1 MPNLQDLYSET
12 LQQGIWKFIEEQA
25 LQEAAKSELKDS
37 QITYTFEHFFHPFVG
52 KLKEKLLQD
61 SVAGML
67 DPNFLQSLQVDDF
80 EQTYKPV
87 NKFGVSSVKSFPKSI
102 DVRAGGPYAN
112 YNWELLFH
120 IPLAIAV
127 HLSKNQ
133 RFAEAQSW
141 FHLIFDPTD
150 REPDSK
156 KKYWKFIG
164 FRPENDHTGIY
175 NVINLLSSTDPEHQE
190 LKESILDGY
199 KDIMQKPFQPHVIAR
214 TRYVAYKYNVVMKY
228 LDNVIA
234 WGDSLFLQDTRESVQ
249 EAMMLYVM
257 AANILGK
264 RPQRKPSQ
272 GNVPPL
278 TFKQLKDRQGGFDAM
293 GNMAVEME
301 GKIPFNFGSRNVKG
315 ADPDA
320 LEALFGTGR
329 AMYFCFP
336 PNDKMLRYW
345 DTVADRLFKI
355 RHCMNM
361 EGVERQL
368 ALFDPPIDPG
378 LLVKAAAAGLS
389 LSSVIGGL
397 NQPMGPVRALPLM
410 QKALELCAEVRNFG
424 NALLTAI
431 EKGDGEK
438 LAFLRQEHEVK
449 IHQMAKDVR
458 FLQWKQAEEATVALQ
473 RSSKIALEKFRY
485 YNRLIQS
492 GLDANEI
499 EAKGFDQDVTE
510 DNYTGQWIAQVLKN
524 GMPVK
529 VPDYLDTAIKGDGKL
544 GLLVGEYDSLN
555 TYSEWSKG
563 LKLAAA
569 GTAAVTSGLSMIPDI
584 YMGTPFNGVK
594 MTGGAFL
601 AESGKFAMAGINIA
615 EAINDQKA
623 HDAMKKAEYE
633 RRANEWVFAARTA
646 ALELEHIGRQM
657 IGSAISEQ
665 YAKHEYN
672 NTDEQIKS
680 QENIKNELASKFTN
694 EQLYVWMQGE
704 LTRLYYEYYRFAFD
718 TARKAEKTMKHELMR
733 PEVDAIDYIKF
744 NYWDGGH
751 KGLLSGE
758 ALYLDLKRMET
769 AYHENDKR
777 EYELTKHISLRQLDP
792 MKLLELKTTGSC
804 EVVIPEWLY
813 DLDGA
818 GHYMRRIK
826 YVSLSIPSVS
836 GPYTNVN
843 CTLTLLRS
851 SIRTSP
857 LLQDDSYARQGIEDT
872 RFTDYFGAAQSI
884 VTSSG
889 TNDSGMFETNLRD
902 ERFLPFEGAGTLS
915 TWKLELPSKF
925 RQFDY
930 NTISD
935 VILHIRYTARQGG
948 GLLRDKAYGHLRDK
962 VREANTSGLV
972 LMLSLKHD
980 FPSEWHL
987 FITPGSTAKFK
998 GTIHRNYF
1006 PYFTSGKTINID
1018 EIRLALMDV
1027 DEVKSSKA
1035 DGLDLTQLTTE
1046 LTDHGKF
1053 DMSLDESDVL
1063 IREAQSNVF
1072 VLIRYSLQ

>member
-1 MPNLQDLYSET
+1 MPNPIDLHVGT
-12 LQQGIWKFIEEQA
+12 LHQEIWKFMKEQA
-25 LQEAAKSELKDS
+25 LQEHAKSTLKDS
-37 QITYTFEHFFHPFVG
+37 QISYTFEHFFHPFVG
-52 KLKEKLLQD
+52 KLKEKVMQD

-67 DPNFLQSLQVDDF
+67 DPNFLQSLHVDDF
-80 EQTYKPV
+80 EQTYGSV
-87 NKFGVSSVKSFPKSI
+87 NKFGVSSVKSFPKTI

-112 YNWELLFH
+112 YNWELFFH

-141 FHLIFDPTD
+141 FHLLFDPTD

-175 NVINLLSSTDPEHQE
+175 SVIRILSGTDPQDLE
-190 LKESILDGY
+190 LKESVLDGY
-199 KDIMQKPFQPHVIAR
+199 HDIMQKPFQPHVIAR
-214 TRYVAYKYNVVMKY
+214 TRYAAYKYNVVMKY
-228 LDNVIA
+228 LDNIIA

-249 EAMMLYVM
+249 EATMLYVM

-264 RPQRKPSQ
+264 RPQRKPPQ
-272 GNVPPL
+272 GNVPAL
-278 TFKQLKDRQGGFDAM
+278 TFKQLKDRQDGFDAM
-293 GNMAVEME
+293 GNMAVDLE
-301 GKIPFNFGSRNVKG
+301 GKIPFNFGGRNGLG
-315 ADPDA
+315 AEPDA

-336 PNDKMLRYW
+336 PNDKLLRYW
-345 DTVADRLFKI
+345 DTAADRLFKI

-378 LLVKAAAAGLS
+378 LLVKAAAGLS
-389 LSSVIGGL
+389 IGSVIGGL
-397 NQPMGPVRALPLM
+397 NQPIGPVRALPLI
-410 QKALELCAEVRNFG
+410 QQALELCAEVRNFG
-424 NALLTAI
+424 HALLSAI

-449 IHQMAKDVR
+449 IHRMSKEVR
-458 FLQWKQAEEATVALQ
+458 FLQWKHAEESTVALQ
-473 RSSKIALEKFRY
+473 RSSKVALEKFRY
-485 YNRLIQS
+485 YNRLLQS
-492 GLDANEI
+492 GFDANEI

-510 DNYTGQWIAQVLKN
+510 DNFAGQWIAQVLKN

-555 TYSEWSKG
+555 SYSDWSRG

-569 GTAAVTSGLSMIPDI
+569 GTAAVTSGLSMIPNI
-584 YMGTPFNGVK
+584 YMGTPFNGVE

-601 AESGKFAMAGINIA
+601 AESGKFAMAGIHIA

-633 RRANEWVFAARTA
+633 RRANEWIFAARTA
-646 ALELEHIGRQM
+646 ALELEYIGRQM

-665 YAKHEYN
+665 YAKHEYKH
-672 NTDEQIKS
+672 TEELIRS
-680 QENIKNELASKFTN
+680 QENIKTELAGKFTK
-694 EQLYVWMQGE
+694 EQLYIWMQGE

-718 TARKAEKTMKHELMR
+718 VARKAEKTMKQELMR
-733 PEVDAIDYIKF
+733 PEVSAIDYIKF

-758 ALYLDLKRMET
+758 ALYLDLKRMEM
-769 AYHENDKR
+769 AYYENNKR
-777 EYELTKHISLRQLDP
+777 EYELTKHVSLRQLDP
-792 MKLLELKTTGSC
+792 LKLLQLKTAGSC
-804 EVVIPEWLY
+804 EIVIPEWLY

-818 GHYMRRIK
+818 GQYMRRIK

-836 GPYTNVN
+836 GPYTNIT

-857 LLQDDSYARQGIEDT
+857 LLQEDSYARQGSEDA
-872 RFTDYFGAAQSI
+872 RFADYFGAAQSI
-884 VTSSG
+884 VTSG
-889 TNDSGMFETNLRD
+889 GVNDSGMFETNLRD
-902 ERFLPFEGAGTLS
+902 ERFLPFEGAGALS
-915 TWKLELPSKF
+915 TWKLELPSEF

-935 VILHIRYTARQGG
+935 IILHIRYTARQGG
-948 GLLRDKAYGHLRDK
+948 GQLRDKAYEHLRDK
-962 VREANTSGLV
+962 VSEANTSGLV
-972 LMLSLKHD
+972 LMLGLKHD

-987 FITPGSTAKFK
+987 FTMPGSTAKFK
-998 GTIHRNYF
+998 GAIHGNYF
-1006 PYFTSGKTINID
+1006 PYFTSGKTIQID
-1018 EIRLALMDV
+1018 EIRLVSIDAG
-1027 DEVKSSKA
+1027 EVKSSKA
-1035 DGLDLTQLTTE
+1035 DELNLTQLTTE
-1046 LTDHGKF
+1046 LTDNGKF
-1053 DMSLDESDVL
+1053 ELSLDESDVL
-1063 IREAQSNVF
+1063 LREPKSNVF
-1072 VLIRYSLQ
+1072 VLIHYSLL